1 MGICLSTAEGIAQI
15 SSAEEAYQ
23 HLDAFLEHP
32 NKENATKFTETLQMW
47 EPKTSEGKL
56 AKVISYCN
64 LGHFQMRSLQFQ
76 QAIAN
81 YENAK
86 RLFQQ
91 HSLSGYD
98 MIEFCYKPLG
108 NLYTKTN
115 ALEEA
120 ENTIKEYILEA
131 QSQQRKK
138 MEAAGLLNLSVV
150 FQNKGNYKQAIQILE
165 QGIKLQPDNSDDF
178 LINMATNHFSLGNM
192 TKAEVILKPLLDEEE
207 KDYKAFQLWAG
218 ILLAKG
224 EPEFALQALE
234 ASQEELKKTQG
245 SMREWGKLSLSL
257 AQSQWTLGNSY
268 ETRRYLE
275 QLYGLLIPNFDS
287 TDEFPKE
294 EQLFPDNTLIDAL
307 DLHAAVL
314 TKDGEEAKAYSVYR
328 QAFRVANLLEQT
340 STLQNTKLLQQT
352 QNKIRSEKCLDL
364 LYTLY
369 QDEKKETW
377 LEEAFYVDQ
386 QAKYPVLIEAKQWQ
400 RFISNKEDTLFQEW
414 MEVKKELAQIDVNM
428 EQMRQSRMNNLGAI
442 QELQELYNQNLLVQ
456 RSIYQQ
462 LEEKY
467 PDYKRT
473 EAVGLAEV
481 MQHCK
486 EADDI
491 LVSYFFGKNTLY
503 QFILDEEGVE
513 LRRLSTLENN
523 IKVILQYI
531 NEYIQYFEN
540 SSRITSN
547 PIAFAQSAHRLF
559 KALQVPSA
567 KQLTIVPDGIL
578 SFVPFTALLT
588 ESTQST
594 QFSKMPFL
602 IKNTQVTYALSA
614 SDYLQPF
621 TLKDQ
626 PSILG
631 VFPIF
636 SGTEKALNYSLEE
649 ANGVKK
655 YTQATLLLNEEAT
668 ATNFL
673 QQANEYDVLHIST
686 HAQGGTFSQSATI
699 EFADR
704 TVTLDELYGYEFDKD
719 LVVLSACETGVG
731 KIVKG
736 EGSQNMARAF
746 QYTGTNQ
753 VLFSLWNVN
762 DYSTSQLMQQF
773 YKELQIKKQINTSLR
788 EAQLQYLNESRLDNI
803 KKSPYYWAAFVNY
816 GVYEAPQYDLGDML
830 WYLLGAIFI
839 FLLLFVLRNRFKKE
853 A

>member
-1 MGICLSTAEGIAQI
+1 MGICFSTAEGIAQI
-15 SSAEEAYQ
+15 SSVEEAYE
-23 HLDAFLEHP
+23 HLDAFLEYP

-192 TKAEVILKPLLDEEE
+192 TEAEIILKPLLDKEE

-224 EPEFALQALE
+224 KTEFALHALE
-234 ASQEELKKTQG
+234 ASQEELKKIQG

-257 AQSQWTLGNSY
+257 AQTQWILGNSC

-294 EQLFPDNTLIDAL
+294 QQLFPDNTLIDAL

-400 RFISNKEDTLFQEW
+400 RFMSNKEDTLFQEW

-467 PDYKRT
+467 SDYKRT

-491 LVSYFFGKNTLY
+491 LVSYFFGKYNLY
-503 QFILDEEGVE
+503 QIIIDKEGIE

-547 PIAFAQSAHRLF
+547 PLAFAESAHRLF
-559 KALQVPSA
+559 NALQLPSA

-614 SDYLQPF
+614 SDYLHPF

-736 EGSQNMARAF
+736 EGAQNMARAF